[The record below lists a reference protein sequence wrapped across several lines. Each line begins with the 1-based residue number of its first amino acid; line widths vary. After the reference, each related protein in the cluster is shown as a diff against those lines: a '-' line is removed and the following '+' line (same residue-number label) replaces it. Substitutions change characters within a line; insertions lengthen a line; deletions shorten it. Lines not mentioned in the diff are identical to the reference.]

1 MKKEFNFTVNIAD
14 EENTKKKE
22 INFCCFAD
30 DFDSAVRTVVDAL
43 DIGSINI
50 KADKLNIDGLTP
62 EELADLVDLVDK
74 LENMVDN
81 EINERVY
88 FIITDNSDVF
98 AKVEA
103 EVIKLIP
110 WAVKEF
116 GVTTDDDAV
125 NSLYNCDAVYMKA
138 ICNVLGDAVIP
149 CECGEGMITTPPCK
163 PKAGAKVFTVNNEKV
178 FFVMEEYQNNLNL
191 AVTEYSVNDL
201 CENDVITTNFEFLG
215 VQSLAYVERNKA
227 AVYEKIGLLK
237 RRGKTKPSGFNLYEL
252 CEFDIKKMYSS
263 RAEAFND
270 FESVRDI

>member
-50 KADKLNIDGLTP
+50 KADKLNVDGLTP

-88 FIITDNSDVF
+88 SIITDSSDVF
-98 AKVEA
+98 TKVEA

-110 WAVKEF
+110 WAVEQF
-116 GVTTDDDAV
+116 GITTDDDAE

-149 CECGEGMITTPPCK
+149 CECGEGMITTPPVK
-163 PKAGAKVFTVNNEKV
+163 AKAGAKVFKVNDEPV

-227 AVYEKIGLLK
+227 TIYEKIGLLK
-237 RRGKTKPSGFNLYEL
+237 RLGRTKPSGFNTYEL
-252 CEFDIKKMYSS
+252 CQFDRNKMYPSK
-263 RAEAFND
+263 AKAFED
-270 FESVRDI
+270 FESVRDV